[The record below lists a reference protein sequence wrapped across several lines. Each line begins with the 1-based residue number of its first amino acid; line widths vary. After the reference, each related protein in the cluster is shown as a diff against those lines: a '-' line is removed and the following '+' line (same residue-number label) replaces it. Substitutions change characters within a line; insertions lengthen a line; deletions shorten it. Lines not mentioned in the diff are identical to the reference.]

1 MATAA
6 LPRTVVQPRSGLLEW
21 LTTVDHKKIGLLYIV
36 MGFLF
41 FLSGGIMALFIRLEL
56 AAPGGQIVSA
66 QTYNMLFTMH
76 GTTMIFLFVI
86 PMSAGMGNYFVPLM
100 IGARDMAF
108 PRLNAFSF
116 WLALGGGI
124 IMYSSMLVIGPEAGW
139 TGYSPLAN
147 SIFSKSP
154 GTDLWI
160 MGLVIIGT
168 SSLVGAINFIVTI
181 LNMRTPGMTMTR
193 IPLFC
198 WSILTTSVMILAS
211 TPVLAGALLMLF
223 FDRNFGTSFFSGPGS
238 DSAMYQHMFWFYSHP
253 AVYIMVLPAMGIV
266 SEVIPVFSRKPI
278 FGYKAIAYSTAA
290 IALFG
295 FLVWAHHMFT
305 TGLAP
310 VLKVF
315 FMAATMAIAVP
326 TGVKIFNWIATM
338 WQGRLRL
345 DTAMLNIF
353 GFLTMFVIGG
363 ISGVFNAVVPIDYQV
378 QDTYFVVAHL
388 HYVLFGGSVFGI
400 FAGLYYWIPKIFG
413 FMMNETLGKIQFWIM
428 LLGFNLTFFPM
439 HLLGL
444 EGMPRRIYDYAPG
457 RGWAPLNGLAT
468 IGSWLIALSVL
479 IFIINFI
486 YSKRKNVI
494 AGDDPWEG
502 NTLEWATSSP
512 PPSYNFETVLPVYS
526 ERPVRD
532 ARVAAQMAAQN
543 AQQQKAAEPM
553 SAAS

>member
-6 LPRTVVQPRSGLLEW
+6 LPRTAAKSRSGWMDW
-21 LTTVDHKKIGLLYIV
+21 LTTVDHKKIGLLYVV
-36 MGFLF
+36 MAFLF

-56 AAPGGQIVSA
+56 AAPGAQVVSA

-86 PMSAGMGNYFVPLM
+86 PMFAGLGNYLVPLM

-124 IMYSSMLVIGPEAGW
+124 IMYSSMLVIGPESGW

-160 MGLVIIGT
+160 MGLVVIGM
-168 SSLVGAINFIVTI
+168 SSLMGAINFIVTI

-198 WSILTTSVMILAS
+198 WSMLTTSVMVLAS
-211 TPVLAGALLMLF
+211 TPVLAGALIMLF

-266 SEVIPVFSRKPI
+266 SEVLPVFSRKPI
-278 FGYKAIAYSTAA
+278 FGYKAIAFSTAA

-310 VLKVF
+310 ILKVF
-315 FMAATMAIAVP
+315 FMSATLLIAVP

-338 WQGRLRL
+338 WGGRLRL
-345 DTAMLNIF
+345 DTAMLNVI

-363 ISGVFNAVVPIDYQV
+363 ISGVFSAVVPIDYQV
-378 QDTYFVVAHL
+378 QDTYFIVAHL

-400 FAGLYYWIPKIFG
+400 FAGMYYWIPKFFG
-413 FMMNETLGKIQFWIM
+413 FMMNEKLGKIQFWIM
-428 LLGFNLTFFPM
+428 LVGFNLTFLPM

-444 EGMPRRIYDYAPG
+444 EGMPRRIYDYAPN

-479 IFIINFI
+479 IFIINFFV
-486 YSKRKNVI
+486 SKRKNVT
-494 AGDDPWEG
+494 AGNDPWQG

-543 AQQQKAAEPM
+543 AQQKTAEPQ
-553 SAAS
+553 AA

>member
-6 LPRTVVQPRSGLLEW
+6 LPRTAAQPRSGIMEW
-21 LTTVDHKKIGLLYIV
+21 LTTVDHKKIGLLYII
-36 MGFLF
+36 MSFLF

-56 AAPGGQIVSA
+56 AIPGAQVVSA

-76 GTTMIFLFVI
+76 GTTMIFLFVVPI
-86 PMSAGMGNYFVPLM
+86 FAGFGNYLVPLM

-124 IMYSSMLVIGPEAGW
+124 IMYSSMLVIGPESGW

-160 MGLVIIGT
+160 MGLVVIGT
-168 SSLVGAINFIVTI
+168 SSLMGAINFIVTI

-198 WSILTTSVMILAS
+198 WSMLTTSVMILAS

-266 SEVIPVFSRKPI
+266 SEVLPVFSRKPI
-278 FGYKAIAYSTAA
+278 FGYKAIAFSTAA

-310 VLKVF
+310 ILKVF
-315 FMAATMAIAVP
+315 FMAATLAIAVP
-326 TGVKIFNWIATM
+326 TGVKIFNWIATV
-338 WQGRLRL
+338 WGGRLRL
-345 DTAMLNIF
+345 DTAMLNVF

-363 ISGVFNAVVPIDYQV
+363 ISGVFSAVVPIDYQV
-378 QDTYFVVAHL
+378 QDTYFIVAHL

-400 FAGLYYWIPKIFG
+400 FAGMYYWIPKFFG
-413 FMMNETLGKIQFWIM
+413 FMMDEKLGKIQFWIM
-428 LLGFNLTFFPM
+428 LVGFNLTFLPM

-444 EGMPRRIYDYAPG
+444 QGMPRRIYDYAAG
-457 RGWAPLNGLAT
+457 RGWSSMNGLAT
-468 IGSWLIALSVL
+468 IGSWLIALAVL
-479 IFIINFI
+479 IFIINFV
-486 YSKRKNVI
+486 YSKRKNVV
-494 AGDDPWEG
+494 AGNDPWEG
-502 NTLEWATSSP
+502 NTLEWAISSP
-512 PPSYNFETVLPVYS
+512 PPSYNFDTVPPVYS

-532 ARVAAQMAAQN
+532 ARVAARLEQQKTAEPQAAAAQ
-543 AQQQKAAEPM
+543 
-553 SAAS
+553 

>member
-6 LPRTVVQPRSGLLEW
+6 IPRTTVKSRSGIMDW

-36 MGFLF
+36 TSFLF

-56 AAPGGQIVSA
+56 AQPGAQIVSA

-76 GTTMIFLFVI
+76 GTTMIFLFVVPI
-86 PMSAGMGNYFVPLM
+86 FAGFGNYLIPLM

-108 PRLNAFSF
+108 PRLNAFGY

-168 SSLVGAINFIVTI
+168 SSLLGAINFIVTI

-193 IPLFC
+193 IPLFV
-198 WSILTTSVMILAS
+198 WSILTTSVMVLAS

-223 FDRNFGTSFFSGPGS
+223 FDRNFGTTFFSGPGS

-266 SEVIPVFSRKPI
+266 SEVLPVFSRKPI

-338 WQGRLRL
+338 WGGRLRL
-345 DTAMLNIF
+345 DTVLLNVF

-400 FAGLYYWIPKIFG
+400 FAGFYYWIPKFTG
-413 FMMNETLGKIQFWIM
+413 FMMNEKLGKLQFWLM

-439 HLLGL
+439 HILGL

-457 RGWAPLNGLAT
+457 RGWSPLNGLAT
-468 IGSWLIALSVL
+468 IGSWLIAVSVL
-479 IFIINFI
+479 IFIINFF
-486 YSKRKNVI
+486 YSKRKHVA

-502 NTLEWATSSP
+502 NTLEWSVSSP
-512 PPSYNFETVLPVYS
+512 PPSYNFDKVLPVYS

-532 ARVAAQMAAQN
+532 DRVRQQMEAAQSAAQ
-543 AQQQKAAEPM
+543 QAA
-553 SAAS
+553 A

>member
-6 LPRTVVQPRSGLLEW
+6 IPRRVTKPRSGIMEW

-36 MGFLF
+36 TSFLF
-41 FLSGGIMALFIRLEL
+41 FLSGGIMALIMRLEL
-56 AAPGGQIVSA
+56 AQPGAQIVSA

-76 GTTMIFLFVI
+76 GTTMIFLFIVPI
-86 PMSAGMGNYFVPLM
+86 FVGFGNYLIPLM

-108 PRLNAFSF
+108 PRLNAFSY

-124 IMYSSMLVIGPEAGW
+124 VMYSSMLVIGPEAGW

-160 MGLVIIGT
+160 MGLVVVGT
-168 SSLVGAINFIVTI
+168 ASLMGAINFIVTI

-193 IPLFC
+193 IPLFV
-198 WSILTTSVMILAS
+198 WSMLTTSVMILAA

-223 FDRNFGTSFFSGPGS
+223 FDRNFGTSFFSGVGS
-238 DSAMYQHMFWFYSHP
+238 DSAMWQHEFWFYSHP
-253 AVYIMVLPAMGIV
+253 AVYIMILPAMGIV
-266 SEVIPVFSRKPI
+266 SEVLPVFSRKPI

-290 IALFG
+290 IALLG

-305 TGLAP
+305 TGLTP

-326 TGVKIFNWIATM
+326 TGVKIFNWIATV
-338 WQGRLRL
+338 WGGRLRL
-345 DTAMLNIF
+345 DTPLLNIF

-400 FAGLYYWIPKIFG
+400 FAGLYYWIPKFTG
-413 FMMNETLGKIQFWIM
+413 FKLSERLGKWQFWIM
-428 LLGFNLTFFPM
+428 LLGFNLTFVPM

-444 EGMPRRIYDYAPG
+444 EGMPRRIYDYAPD
-457 RGWAPLNGLAT
+457 RGWAPLNGIAT
-468 IGSWLIALSVL
+468 IGSWFIALSVL
-479 IFIINFI
+479 IFIINYF
-486 YSKRKNVI
+486 YSQRKHVE

-502 NTLEWATSSP
+502 NTLEWSVSSP
-512 PPSYNFETVLPVYS
+512 PPSYNFDKVLPVYS

-532 ARVAAQMAAQN
+532 ARVAKQMEQA
-543 AQQQKAAEPM
+543 KAAE
-553 SAAS
+553 SQVTGVG